1 MKLEPYC
8 SLCKKGYF
16 AMNTVEF
23 IGELIIVVGII
34 STLALVTVAL
44 TLWVERIKNVSRN
57 K

>member
-1 MKLEPYC
+1 
-8 SLCKKGYF
+8 
-16 AMNTVEF
+16 MNTVEF